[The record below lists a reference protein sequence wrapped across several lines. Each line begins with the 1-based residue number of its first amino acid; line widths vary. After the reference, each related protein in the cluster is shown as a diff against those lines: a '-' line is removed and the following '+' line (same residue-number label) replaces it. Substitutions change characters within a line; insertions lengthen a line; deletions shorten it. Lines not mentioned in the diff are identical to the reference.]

1 MSKEVI
7 AMLVM
12 GGFNLVGLAII
23 GYGLRDLYRAW
34 QTRFWEK
41 TSGSLVEASIEET
54 ERTNDKSH
62 RRVFEVK
69 TTYAYDVC
77 GRPFQGTTIAPSYIP
92 TSEQDDHENL
102 LNTLKSIPSLNV
114 YYDPLRPE
122 KCTLVP
128 GIDGGTFA
136 LLIIGIMWLAV
147 TLGITGMILLIQGG
161 DPDLI
166 QSISMG

>member
-1 MSKEVI
+1 MSKEII

-12 GGFNLVGLAII
+12 GGFNLIGLLIV

-34 QTRFWEK
+34 QTCSWEK
-41 TSGSLVEASIEET
+41 TAGRLIEACIDEKT
-54 ERTNDKSH
+54 RTNNKSH
-62 RRVFEVK
+62 RSVFEVK
-69 TTYAYDVC
+69 TTYTYDVC
-77 GRPFQGTTIAPSYIP
+77 GRPFEGTSIAPSYIP
-92 TSEQDDHENL
+92 TSEQNDHEKL
-102 LNTLKSIPSLNV
+102 LNTLKSLPSLNV

-128 GIDGGTFA
+128 GVDGGTFA
-136 LLIIGIMWLAV
+136 LLTIGIMWLAV
-147 TLGITGMILLIQGG
+147 TLGITGMIFLIQGG